1 MCSLGIWFGKLRP
14 LKRHGASCP
23 TMSVAPVLAIT
34 SAVAMTSW
42 LRFIDPVGEFS
53 KPFVTWPSRIL
64 SFIEENRDEGA

>member
-1 MCSLGIWFGKLRP
+1 
-14 LKRHGASCP
+14 
-23 TMSVAPVLAIT
+23 VAPVLAIT